1 MIESARR
8 ALGLAT
14 SLVASTVIA
23 AACIAGEASPS
34 LPASASHRDGSHD
47 FDFENGVWTTELRR
61 LKSPLSGSTT
71 WIEYRGTTTVRPILG
86 GRANLAELVVAGD
99 GGRIEGAALRLYDPE
114 ARQWSLN
121 YFNISDG
128 KLTAPVVGEFSDGRG
143 VFFAQDTYRG
153 RAIFVRFVITRV
165 DSDTYRF
172 EQAFSADGGAHW
184 ELNWIATDRRSH

>member
-1 MIESARR
+1 MVKKARR
-8 ALGLAT
+8 AVGLAT

-23 AACIAGEASPS
+23 SACIASEP
-34 LPASASHRDGSHD
+34 PPPASHRDGSHD
-47 FDFENGVWTTELRR
+47 FDSEIGVWTTELKR
-61 LKSPLSGSTT
+61 LKSPLSGSTD

-99 GGRIEGAALRLYDPE
+99 AGRIEGAALRLYDPE

-128 KLTAPVVGEFSDGRG
+128 HLTPPVIGEFSEGRG
-143 VFFAQDTYRG
+143 VFFAHDTYRG
-153 RAIFVRFVITRV
+153 RAIFVRFVITKV
-165 DSDTYRF
+165 DGDTYRF

-184 ELNWIATDRRSH
+184 ELNWLATDRRSR